1 MDDDIFNSFAH
12 SLLHVM
18 RDMFSTSQPMDSLVP
33 VCQSLIACICLEQQ
47 AERLKRMLKLLQLLF
62 TSVDQ
67 LKFHM
72 VEKDIFVQLLD
83 CIGTKTNEECQAL
96 LLNFFKMELAMKS
109 DDEQEGAQRWSDPGL
124 ITT

>member
-18 RDMFSTSQPMDSLVP
+18 RDMFSTSQPMESFVP
-33 VCQSLIACICLEQQ
+33 VCLSLINCITQEQQ
-47 AERLKRMLKLLQLLF
+47 DVRLKRMLKLLQLIF

-72 VEKDIFVQLLD
+72 VEKDIFVSLLD

-96 LLNFFKMELAMKS
+96 LLNFFKMELAIKS
-109 DDEQEGAQRWSDPGL
+109 ENDKESA
-124 ITT
+124 